1 MADEAGPP
9 LVSFSGGMFSGRV
22 ESTMRESAQA
32 TYYNLL
38 SVDAGPLGAGAT
50 VTGSQTT
57 QLNGYQIQA
66 SNTWFSTVAAGGA
79 CILPQTN
86 RPFPFA
92 GLEVFIANTGAN
104 NLICFPHPSD
114 AGNSING
121 QASNASVVIGPNTI
135 TPFQCFTP
143 GIWFADSIGTGFA
156 GSLETVVSQ
165 GNVATAG
172 TNQGTA
178 TPITQTMVNFTSG
191 TGNGSAG
198 GTLPAAK
205 AGLQIAVGVNIT
217 ATQTISVYPAG
228 TDTINTVGGG
238 AAFTTAAAPNIT
250 IFMCFVNGA
259 WFTK

>member
-114 AGNSING
+114 TGNSING
-121 QASNASVVIGPNTI
+121 QSANASVVLGPNTV

-143 GIWFADSIGTGFA
+143 GIWFADSIGSGFA
-156 GSLETVVSQ
+156 GSIETVVSQ
-165 GNVATAG
+165 GNVAAAG
-172 TNQGTA
+172 TSAGTA
-178 TPITQTMVNFTSG
+178 TPITQAIVNFTSG
-191 TGNGSAG
+191 GNSPAG
-198 GTLPAAK
+198 GTLPPAK
-205 AGLQIAVGVNIT
+205 GGLQIAIADNTGAGTIT
-217 ATQTISVYPAG
+217 IYGSG
-228 TDTINTVGGG
+228 TDTINGSASTTV
-238 AAFTTAAAPNIT
+238 TNQSIT
-250 IFMCFVNGA
+250 LFICAVNGA
-259 WFTK
+259 WLTK